1 MSSILTNTSAM
12 VALQTLNMTNKNLNQ
27 VQSQISTGKKVDNA
41 KDNASIWAIAQTM
54 TSDVRGFKGISDAL
68 ATGSAAVAVA
78 RTAAETVTDLLIA
91 VKEKIVAA
99 QDPSADQA
107 KLQTDIDE
115 LVGQVGS
122 VVGAAQFNGV
132 NLVDGSVGSISV
144 LASLDRDNA
153 GNVTASSINV
163 AAQDL
168 SSAAGTAAT
177 GVFASVGSGTVS
189 GNSTSF
195 GAIINSGSGTNTLQI
210 DTANFNAAGGDKI
223 SITIAG
229 RTATYTVTANDM
241 DTANG
246 SDPNTVVMNKVADAI
261 NSLSIDGLIVTMGT
275 GTITFTNTG
284 TVDFSMAGETTA
296 PGAGGLSGLANIDV
310 VADAA
315 GALDAI
321 EGLIQTAIDASAAFG
336 SSQGRIDIQAS
347 FVTKLTDSLT
357 TGVGALVDANME
369 EASARLQALQ
379 VQQQL
384 GIQAL
389 SIANQSPQNVLSLFR

>member
-27 VQSQISTGKKVDNA
+27 VQSQISTGKKVDTA
-41 KDNASIWAIAQTM
+41 RDNASIWAIAQTM

-68 ATGSAAVAVA
+68 ATGSATVAVA
-78 RTAAETVTDLLIA
+78 RTAAETVTDLLVQ

-99 QDPSADQA
+99 QDPAADRA
-107 KLQTDIDE
+107 KLQTDINA

-122 VVGAAQFNGV
+122 VVAAAQFNGV
-132 NLVDGSVGSISV
+132 NLVNGSTGSISV
-144 LASLDRDNA
+144 LASLDRDGS
-153 GNVTASSINV
+153 GNVAASSITV

-168 SSAAGTAAT
+168 SSAAGTAPT
-177 GVFASVGSGTVS
+177 SVFTLGSGTVS
-189 GNSTSF
+189 TNGTSF
-195 GAIINSGSGTNTLQI
+195 GGVINSGTGTNTLQI
-210 DTANFNAAGGDKI
+210 DTTNFNASGGDKI

-246 SDPNTVVMNKVADAI
+246 SDPNTVVMTKVAEAI
-261 NSLSIDGLIVTMGT
+261 NNLGIDGLIVTMGT

-284 TVDFSMAGETTA
+284 SVDLAISGEVRA
-296 PGAGGLSGLANIDV
+296 PGSGGLSGLANIDV
-310 VADAA
+310 TSDAA

-321 EGLIQTAIDASAAFG
+321 EGLIQTAINASAAFG
-336 SSQGRIDIQAS
+336 SAQSRIDIQAS
-347 FVTKLTDSLT
+347 FVSKLTDSLN

-389 SIANQSPQNVLSLFR
+389 SIANQAPQNVLSLFR

>member
-27 VQSQISTGKKVDNA
+27 VQSQISTGKKVDTA
-41 KDNASIWAIAQTM
+41 RDNASIWAIAQTM

-68 ATGSAAVAVA
+68 ATGSATVAVA
-78 RTAAETVTDLLIA
+78 RTAAETVTDLLVQ

-99 QDPSADQA
+99 QDPAADRA
-107 KLQTDIDE
+107 KLQTDINA

-122 VVGAAQFNGV
+122 VVAAAQFNGV
-132 NLVDGSVGSISV
+132 NLVNGSTGSISV

-153 GNVTASSINV
+153 GNVTASSITV

-168 SSAAGTAAT
+168 SSAAGTAPT
-177 GVFASVGSGTVS
+177 GVFTLGSGTVS
-189 GNSTSF
+189 TNGTSF
-195 GAIINSGSGTNTLQI
+195 GGVINSGTGTNTLQI
-210 DTANFNAAGGDKI
+210 DTANFNASGGDKI

-241 DTANG
+241 NTANG
-246 SDPNTVVMNKVADAI
+246 SDPNTVVMTKVAEAI
-261 NSLSIDGLIVTMGT
+261 NNLGIDGLIVTMGT

-284 TVDFSMAGETTA
+284 SVDLAISGEVKA
-296 PGAGGLSGLANIDV
+296 PGSGGLSALANIDV
-310 VADAA
+310 TSDAA

-321 EGLIQTAIDASAAFG
+321 EGLIQTAINASAAFG
-336 SSQGRIDIQAS
+336 SAQSRIDIQAS
-347 FVTKLTDSLT
+347 FVSKLTDSLN

-389 SIANQSPQNVLSLFR
+389 SIANQAPQNVLSLFR